1 MQNIHNL
8 ECNNTI
14 SDESITPESLGI
26 SREETELSN
35 KTKLVVLEKPNAPV
49 YMRATFLSG
58 RRFDPMGK
66 EGTAHFLEHML
77 VAGTSRFPTKDKLA
91 AYIEQYGGDLGAV
104 TGAEVIEINSTVAD
118 PTDLRVCVDVMHEM
132 LLEPLFDSQT
142 LEMERGAILKEL
154 GDKKSNPE
162 RMLWELFPNLFFKDT
177 ERGRAGLGSEESI
190 QSITRDDLI
199 HFYHEAIT
207 SGRLSLLTCGGVT
220 VDEVKALAEK
230 NLLVPEGPELQIS
243 RELPI
248 NRETPI
254 LVEQYKDTDQVHLM
268 FGFRT
273 EAQDGSEN
281 TALNMI
287 AETLG
292 GGRSSVL
299 DRKLC
304 YERGLVYESSAF
316 TLEESDS
323 GVLLIKTS
331 TSKDKVQEVMDVITG
346 EIKRIIDQG
355 LTPDEVA
362 FAKKKIIKS
371 LRMQLQASHNWVNI
385 YTDWERGVGKPF
397 GIADYTKGI
406 SECTSAITQSVAQK
420 YFAND
425 KWYLAMCGDV
435 NSADVKIDL

>member
-1 MQNIHNL
+1 MQDINNL
-8 ECNNTI
+8 GCNTV
-14 SDESITPESLGI
+14 SDESITPESLGV

-35 KTKLVVLEKPNAPV
+35 ETKLVVLEKPNAPV
-49 YMRATFLSG
+49 YIRATFFSG
-58 RRFDPMGK
+58 GRFDPIGK
-66 EGTAHFLEHML
+66 EGTSHFLEHML
-77 VAGTSRFPTKDKLA
+77 VAGTQRFPTKDKLV
-91 AYIEQYGGDLGAV
+91 AYIEQYGGYLDAGTWADEIL
-104 TGAEVIEINSTVAD
+104 INSTVAD
-118 PTDLRVCVDVMHEM
+118 PTDLRVCIDVMHEM

-142 LEMERGAILKEL
+142 LEMERGSILEEL
-154 GDKKSNPE
+154 RDTKSNPNE
-162 RMLWELFPNLFFKDT
+162 MLWELYPTLFFKNTDK
-177 ERGRAGLGSEESI
+177 GRSLIGSEESI
-190 QSITRDDLI
+190 QSITRDNLI

-230 NLLVPEGPELQIS
+230 DLLVPEGPELQIS

-254 LVEQYKDTDQVHLM
+254 LVKQYKDTDQVHLM

-281 TALNMI
+281 TALNVI

-292 GGRSSVL
+292 GGYSSIL
-299 DRKLC
+299 DRKLR
-304 YERGLVYESSAF
+304 YEKGLVYDSSAF

-346 EIKRIIDQG
+346 EIRRIIDQG

-362 FAKKKIIKS
+362 FAQKKIIKS
-371 LRMQLQASHNWVNI
+371 LKMQLQASHNWVNI

-435 NSADVKIDL
+435 NSTDVKIDL